1 MSFVFAVPETMAAVT
16 SELAT
21 IGSNLEMANAAA
33 ALPTTGLLAAGADE
47 VSAAIAALFDE
58 HALGYQTISA
68 QASAF
73 HARFMSALNTGAGAY
88 AAAEAAN
95 SSPLQ
100 ALQDLT
106 LNAINAPAQSLFG
119 RPLIGDGANATTPG
133 GNGGAGGIL
142 WGNGGAG
149 ATGAAMAAPPG
160 SSATVGPVGPAAR
173 VPPAA
178 SADPAGCCSAM
189 VVRAE
194 TAGPRWWSAAPAA
207 TAGRAAA
214 PDCSAPVAP
223 AGRAD
228 RVHKVPTPS
237 IPARYPRP
245 VRQPRARA
253 AR

>member
-149 ATGAAMAAPPG
+149 ATGAAGQTGGNGGAAGFIGNGGAGGAGGAGATGGVGG
-160 SSATVGPVGPAAR
+160 SGG
-173 VPPAA
+173 
-178 SADPAGCCSAM
+178 M
-189 VVRAE
+189 LF
-194 TAGPRWWSAAPAA
+194 
-207 TAGRAAA
+207 
-214 PDCSAPVAP
+214 
-223 AGRAD
+223 
-228 RVHKVPTPS
+228 
-237 IPARYPRP
+237 
-245 VRQPRARA
+245 
-253 AR
+253 